1 MGNTAATMH
10 SLVTSTTSQLLLVG
24 YALHGG
30 KQVFKTLAE
39 RMDHDPAL
47 DVTFCLDIQ
56 RGRGDE
62 RQADELVAA
71 FKKRFINDQ
80 WSGNRLPK
88 VYYDP
93 RSLCQGA
100 ERACLHAK
108 VVVVDQMVTLITS
121 ANFTEAAQERNIEL
135 GALLRDHRIA
145 QRIHQHF
152 HFLID
157 RQKLLPVIE

>member
-80 WSGNRLPK
+80 WPGKRLPK

-93 RSLCQGA
+93 RSLGQSA

-108 VVVVDQMVTLITS
+108 VVVVDQKVTLITS

-157 RQKLLPVIE
+157 RQILLPVID